1 MKKILLAATLLTVA
15 FYNSRA
21 QEKAD
26 TVIVPL
32 ANSSKVIFIMKDRS
46 DLKTLEQY
54 DFEALFD
61 DILDRIKARDTTGI
75 TKDTTIIVT
84 KDTKVEVIT
93 STDENGDD
101 DNDNDRHHGKNR
113 HHRSTF
119 GRTWQSTN
127 LDLGMNN
134 YMTSFG
140 DFPDGNENH
149 NVRPWGSWYVGI
161 NSTQRTRLTQKVFLE
176 WGLGVSWYN
185 FKFEKDNI
193 EMTKND
199 HNVQF
204 NESMRLADDFIKSKL
219 MVSYVNASLVPVFD
233 IGGMGE
239 KHRKWEGRSSQ
250 FRFGVG
256 PYVGYRIGSRNK
268 LVFKEEGKSNKK
280 ITHDNFYLNDIRYG
294 VRVQFGIRSTDFFFN
309 YDMNELF
316 AHSKG
321 PELHAMS
328 FGIIF

>member
-1 MKKILLAATLLTVA
+1 MKKILLAATLTVA

-21 QEKAD
+21 QENAD

-32 ANSSKVIFIMKDRS
+32 ASSSKVIFIMKDRN
-46 DLKTLEQY
+46 DLKTLKQY

-61 DILDRIKARDTTGI
+61 DILDRIKARDTTGV
-75 TKDTTIIVT
+75 TRDTTIIVT

-93 STDENGDD
+93 AKDENSD
-101 DNDNDRHHGKNR
+101 DNNNDDHHHGKDR

-127 LDLGMNN
+127 VDLGINN

-140 DFPDGNENH
+140 EFPDGNANH
-149 NVRPWGSWYVGI
+149 TVRPWGSWYVGI
-161 NSTQRTRLTQKVFLE
+161 NSIQRTRVAKKVFLE
-176 WGLGVSWYN
+176 WGLGISWYN
-185 FKFEKDNI
+185 FKFQKDNI
-193 EMTKND
+193 EVSKD
-199 HNVQF
+199 DLGVHF
-204 NESMRLADDFIKSKL
+204 NESARVADDFVKSKL
-219 MVSYVNASLVPVFD
+219 TVSYVNASLVPVFD
-233 IGGMGE
+233 MGGRSE
-239 KHRKWEGRSSQ
+239 KHKKWDSNSSQ
-250 FRFGVG
+250 FRFGIG

-268 LVFKEEGKSNKK
+268 LVFKEDGKPQRE
-280 ITHDNFYLNDIRYG
+280 IVRDNFYLNDIRYG

-316 AHSKG
+316 ANSKG

-328 FGIIF
+328 FGVIF